1 MGRIGAMR
9 RQFTGRGL
17 GPERKKMDKGWGRG
31 DVADGSNRRVERG
44 RARFGKSGF
53 QGSKSIGR
61 STARARGASRG
72 FTPAPRSDARP
83 IGPSLSHLK
92 KRGEPQNP
100 ETLKKKP
107 PERRGEG
114 GRRARA
120 TAWTRQT
127 TTRPIPHAASKR
139 VTRSSGASRRACSPP
154 PRRSGRGNQRFR
166 TLTLAAQRN
175 GAIHGPDQGHG
186 LGGRL
191 GGDANVAADADGGHR
206 RGEGGHDEGHL
217 ATLCRR
223 ALLRM
228 SGRGDLRFGFN
239 WGVT

>member
-1 MGRIGAMR
+1 MVRLRRSALRWSAGRCRRATLFPWLIMNHLPPASTPKDADSTPAMGRIGAMR

-83 IGPSLSHLK
+83 IGSSLSHLK

-100 ETLKKKP
+100 ETLKKSHRKGAVKAGAA
-107 PERRGEG
+107 R
-114 GRRARA
+114 GRRLGRA
-120 TAWTRQT
+120 
-127 TTRPIPHAASKR
+127 KR
-139 VTRSSGASRRACSPP
+139 RRD
-154 PRRSGRGNQRFR
+154 RFR
-166 TLTLAAQRN
+166 T
-175 GAIHGPDQGHG
+175 P
-186 LGGRL
+186 
-191 GGDANVAADADGGHR
+191 HR
-206 RGEGGHDEGHL
+206 S
-217 ATLCRR
+217 A
-223 ALLRM
+223 
-228 SGRGDLRFGFN
+228 
-239 WGVT
+239 